1 MTWTSGC
8 LSTRRD
14 RRRIG
19 KKLHV
24 LLDTAIQQQRRSAS
38 DASDAAADDKKSR
51 TVCSSQA
58 RRQAPPLEGRRRAGV
73 TSIDR
78 SCASR
83 RPLSVAISRARAA
96 RVSVAWWQARA
107 LSHSKSKA
115 RYHGLV
121 TAWWKEDEDWLTD
134 GRTDDRLIDWLTS
147 APLQVTTVI
156 ALWLEWDL
164 FCFIYLFIFIY
175 FFRTS
180 SLLLL
185 VTVIFCSGVVRNC
198 LIMTYIFIYFSFLG
212 RICCLESH
220 SASWS
225 SAFLCIFLL
234 ILALCCLPNA
244 HFLCA
249 FSRVPVTSY
258 TMQNGFWGIQL
269 AK

>member
-1 MTWTSGC
+1 MNQRNKQRHVNSPCVVGCLVTVIREGQASGGRAVASSAVGTDRISYNHAPVIQPDSEQFSGQQPSRNSRCRMTWTSGC

-14 RRRIG
+14 RQRIG

-78 SCASR
+78 SRASR

-96 RVSVAWWQARA
+96 RDSVAWWQARA
-107 LSHSKSKA
+107 LSHSKSKT

-121 TAWWKEDEDWLTD
+121 TAWWQEDEDWLTD
-134 GRTDDRLIDWLTS
+134 WRTDDRLIDWLRS

-164 FCFIYLFIFIY
+164 KKKIIF
-175 FFRTS
+175 
-180 SLLLL
+180 
-185 VTVIFCSGVVRNC
+185 
-198 LIMTYIFIYFSFLG
+198 
-212 RICCLESH
+212 
-220 SASWS
+220 
-225 SAFLCIFLL
+225 
-234 ILALCCLPNA
+234 
-244 HFLCA
+244 
-249 FSRVPVTSY
+249 
-258 TMQNGFWGIQL
+258 
-269 AK
+269 